1 MQNDLWAWLSLVL
14 LGAFHGANPAMGWLF
29 AVALGLQE
37 QRLAAVLA
45 ALLPI
50 ALGHAAAIAVIAVL
64 TVFLGETL
72 PQPILLLGAGVVLL
86 GFAGWRLWRR
96 FRHPRTR
103 FRATHRELAVWSF
116 LMATAHG
123 AGLMIAP
130 LLIALTSRG
139 STPVPDSH
147 LEHGMG
153 LGSSLGVA
161 LAATLVHTTAM
172 FATMTV
178 IAIIVYRELGV
189 EILRHAWVN
198 IDLIWIVVLVAT
210 GLLTAALGLRA
221 IV

>member
-1 MQNDLWAWLSLVL
+1 MEHDLWAWFSLVL

-37 QRLAAVLA
+37 QRLAAVFA

-50 ALGHAAAIAVIAVL
+50 ALGHAAAIALIAVL
-64 TVFLGETL
+64 TVFLGETV
-72 PQPILLLGAGVVLL
+72 PQPILLLGAGVVLI

-103 FRATHRELAVWSF
+103 FRATQRELAVWSF

-130 LLIALTSRG
+130 VLIALTSRG
-139 STPVPDSH
+139 NNLVPDSH
-147 LEHGMG
+147 LEHWKG

-161 LAATLVHTTAM
+161 LAATLVHTAAM

-189 EILRHAWVN
+189 EILRRAWVN
-198 IDLIWIVVLVAT
+198 IDLVWIVVLVAT
-210 GLLTAALGLRA
+210 GLLTAVLGLRA

>member
-1 MQNDLWAWLSLVL
+1 
-14 LGAFHGANPAMGWLF
+14 
-29 AVALGLQE
+29 
-37 QRLAAVLA
+37 
-45 ALLPI
+45 
-50 ALGHAAAIAVIAVL
+50 
-64 TVFLGETL
+64 
-72 PQPILLLGAGVVLL
+72 
-86 GFAGWRLWRR
+86 
-96 FRHPRTR
+96 
-103 FRATHRELAVWSF
+103 
-116 LMATAHG
+116 
-123 AGLMIAP
+123 
-130 LLIALTSRG
+130 
-139 STPVPDSH
+139 
-147 LEHGMG
+147 MG